1 MPPLGGARVP
11 LIRFD
16 WPWAFALVLLPL
28 AARLLLP
35 RAPVA
40 GALRLPIGGE
50 FAAVLGPE
58 RATVRRIAP
67 AAVAAWLLLLLAA
80 AQPVWTGATL
90 TLPVH
95 ARDVLLVIDISGSMS
110 EKDVDFADPTLSRLQ
125 AVQQVAGQFIERRE
139 GDRVGLVL
147 FGTRAYVYSPLSL
160 DRATVAALLAEA
172 DVGLAGE
179 ATAIGDAVT
188 LGVRHLRRAAA
199 GERVMILLTDGENTA
214 GSVPPL
220 TAAALAARE
229 GVRVHTIGFGS
240 ERASTEAIEVLG
252 LHVSRV
258 EEEPLR
264 RIARETG
271 GQYFRARNRG
281 ELERVYGVLDG
292 IEPAPVETRSF
303 RPERALFHWPLAAAV
318 ALFAFVALRRRAW

>member
-1 MPPLGGARVP
+1 MPV
-11 LIRFD
+11 IRFD
-16 WPWAFALVLLPL
+16 WPWAFALVVLPF
-28 AARLLLP
+28 AARVLLP
-35 RAPVA
+35 RAAVA
-40 GALRLPIGGE
+40 GALRLPIGAE
-50 FAAVLGPE
+50 FAAVLGAE
-58 RATVRRIAP
+58 RPTVRRVAPIAL
-67 AAVAAWLLLLLAA
+67 AAWLLLIVAA

-110 EKDVDFADPTLSRLQ
+110 EKDIDFADPTESRLQ
-125 AVQQVAGQFIERRE
+125 AVQKVAGEFIRRRE

-147 FGTRAYVYSPLSL
+147 FGTRAYLYSPLSL

-188 LGVRHLRRAAA
+188 LGVRHLRRAGA

-229 GVRVHTIGFGS
+229 DVRVHAIGFGS
-240 ERASTEAIEVLG
+240 ERASSEAIEVLG
-252 LHVSRV
+252 MQVARV

-264 RIARETG
+264 RIARQTG

-281 ELERVYGVLDG
+281 ELDQVYRLLDRA
-292 IEPAPVETRSF
+292 EPAPVETRSF
-303 RPERALFHWPLAAAV
+303 RPERALFHWPLAAAL
-318 ALFAFVALRRRAW
+318 ALFGFFALRRGLR